1 MVQRI
6 GSWFP
11 SREILVKTS
20 DGQELSVRV
29 EGEGDA
35 ILFVHGWMTSG
46 AVWDSMLLSLDGRGR
61 KIIVPDQRG
70 TGHSTRT
77 GTDYSLAQ
85 HAKDLIAVLD
95 AVGAKQA
102 ILVGNSMGGQLS
114 LYLAAHYPERVRAVM
129 VMNPVP
135 PAGLPLPPDAVGLF
149 RTSAGDRGKQGT
161 ILGLACTS
169 LSDDEKNRMLDL
181 AGDVAP
187 ASIEGAF
194 DAWVAGGF
202 EDKLG
207 AVTAPVLVLA
217 TDDPFLPPEFLKASI
232 VSKIARGRLTILKG
246 AGHYPQC
253 EKPVE
258 TAALVDAFLASA

>member
-1 MVQRI
+1 MVER
-6 GSWFP
+6 
-11 SREILVKTS
+11 ILVKTS
-20 DGQELSVRV
+20 DGEEVSVRV

-35 ILFVHGWMTSG
+35 VLVVHGWMMTG
-46 AVWDSMLLSLDGRGR
+46 AVWDTMFLSLDGRGR
-61 KIIVPDQRG
+61 KFIVPDQRG
-70 TGHSTRT
+70 TGASTRT

-85 HAKDLIAVLD
+85 HAQDLVAVLD
-95 AVGAKQA
+95 ATNTKSAVVIGH
-102 ILVGNSMGGQLS
+102 SMGGQLA

-129 VMNPVP
+129 ALNPVP
-135 PAGLPLPPDAVGLF
+135 PEGLPLPPDAAGLF

-161 ILGLACTS
+161 ILGLACKS
-169 LSDDEKNRMLDL
+169 LSEEEKNRLLDL
-181 AGDVAP
+181 AGSVCS

-202 EDKLG
+202 DDKLG

-232 VSKIARGRLTILKG
+232 VSKIARGRLAVLHG

-253 EKPVE
+253 ERPQE
-258 TAALVDAFLASA
+258 TAALIEAFLTAT

>member
-1 MVQRI
+1 MVQQI
-6 GSWFP
+6 S
-11 SREILVKTS
+11 VTTS

-35 ILFVHGWMTSG
+35 ILFVHGWMMTG
-46 AVWDSMLLSLDGRGR
+46 AVWDSMFLTLDGRGR

-70 TGHSTRT
+70 TGASTRT
-77 GTDYSLAQ
+77 ATDYSLAR
-85 HAKDLIAVLD
+85 HAADLIAVLD
-95 AVGAKQA
+95 ATNTKEAIVVGH
-102 ILVGNSMGGQLS
+102 SMGGQLA

-129 VMNPVP
+129 ALNPVP
-135 PAGLPLPPDAVGLF
+135 PAGLPLPPDAAGLF

-161 ILGLACTS
+161 ILGLACKS
-169 LSDDEKNRMLDL
+169 LSEDEKSRILDL
-181 AGDVAP
+181 AGAVAP

-202 EDKLG
+202 EDKLSLVK
-207 AVTAPVLVLA
+207 ASVLVLA
-217 TDDPFLPPEFLKASI
+217 TEDPFLPPEFLKASI
-232 VSKIARGRLTILKG
+232 VSKVARGRLVHLKG

-253 EKPVE
+253 EKPEE